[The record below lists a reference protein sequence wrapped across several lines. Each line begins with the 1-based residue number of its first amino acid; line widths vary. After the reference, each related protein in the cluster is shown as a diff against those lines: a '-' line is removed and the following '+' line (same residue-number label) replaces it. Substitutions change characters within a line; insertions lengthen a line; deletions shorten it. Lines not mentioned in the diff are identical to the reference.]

1 MDALIEDH
9 IGYAHAIAADMVSK
23 YPSTVTRSDL
33 KSAAEFGLVQAA
45 RAYDPKKGISFT
57 TFAYYRIRGA
67 ILDEVRQLC
76 RAARFEAVANEF
88 MTEQVSNTSPKSEL
102 AAHKELQGLTS
113 QLMAQY
119 LLSLDSVHLERVP
132 ETTKSPVDQLLF
144 RETSDA
150 VRRALAQLPE
160 RYRLVLQAYYYEE
173 LSLESIGRRM
183 NLSKSWVSR
192 IHGKALSSLREMLQ
206 HSRSSRENLQKQLVT
221 RRSNCEFVS
230 NSQPEHTI
238 TDWEHNGSYCQQ
250 VSDEFAASV

>member
-9 IGYAHAIAADMVSK
+9 IGYAHAIAADLVSK
-23 YPSTVTRSDL
+23 YPSNVTRSDL

-45 RAYDPKKGISFT
+45 RAYDPTKGISFT

-88 MTEQVSNTSPKSEL
+88 MTEQVSNTSSKGEL
-102 AAHKELQGLTS
+102 ATHKELQGLTS

-119 LLSLDSVHLERVP
+119 LLSLDSAHLERVP
-132 ETTKSPVDQLLF
+132 DRTKSPADQVLSK
-144 RETSDA
+144 ESSDA
-150 VRRALAQLPE
+150 VRWALAQLAE
-160 RYRLVLQAYYYEE
+160 RYRVVLQAYYYEE

-206 HSRSSRENLQKQLVT
+206 RPHSSRGNLPKQPVTRSST
-221 RRSNCEFVS
+221 CEIAS

-250 VSDEFAASV
+250 VSDEFAAAI